1 MESGKEW
8 GWHEVWVRGA
18 LTGDQD
24 PVAAATGGGRC
35 ELGTRMQGGGTVGRL
50 VVGQPSGRRKWARPS
65 LKRVQ
70 TNSNGFKYDSND
82 FNTI

>member
-8 GWHEVWVRGA
+8 GWHEVWVRRA

-24 PVAAATGGGRC
+24 PIAAATGGGRC
-35 ELGTRMQGGGTVGRL
+35 EQGTRMQGGGTAGRL
-50 VVGQPSGRRKWARPS
+50 VVVQPGGRRKWARPN